1 MAVNGSR
8 FRHLKKIGL
17 VLGPSLFLATILLTP
32 SDDALPFGA
41 VVVLAAT
48 LWMATWWITEAIPI
62 YVTALLPLAI
72 FPLLGVTDIRETS
85 ASYADPIV
93 FLFLGGFLI
102 AKAIEKTG
110 LHKRFAL
117 TMLRIFGTRP
127 KYIVAAFMIV
137 TGFMSAWMS
146 NTATTLLMLPIAVAV
161 ISQFS
166 NSPIL
171 NARKKEMFATCLLLS
186 IAYSASLGGVATLIG
201 TPPNAIFASLA
212 QSLADVEVNFTQWMF
227 VAMPISAVSLFVV
240 WWYLTNFG
248 AKVTDIPSL
257 TEEKDQIESE
267 LAKLGRMAKNEKVMM
282 AVFAATATAWIS
294 RGLVWKD
301 ALPMVDDSMIAIAAA
316 LSLFIIR
323 VPKVKQRLESQ
334 IDTSND
340 FDMTSNND
348 ADALLDW
355 KTAVKIPWGVL
366 ILIGG
371 GLALANGFA
380 STQLDDWI
388 AGQLMFLG
396 QTPHLI
402 IIIFAIVAVT
412 VFSGEIISNTA
423 TAALFIPITASLAVS
438 LGIPPVYLMAPVA
451 VATSYSFIIPIS
463 TPPNAIVFSTGHV
476 TAAKMARAGLPLALI
491 GVGIVT
497 LLTSVLVPLIWG

>member
-1 MAVNGSR
+1 
-8 FRHLKKIGL
+8 
-17 VLGPSLFLATILLTP
+17 
-32 SDDALPFGA
+32 
-41 VVVLAAT
+41 
-48 LWMATWWITEAIPI
+48 
-62 YVTALLPLAI
+62 
-72 FPLLGVTDIRETS
+72 
-85 ASYADPIV
+85 
-93 FLFLGGFLI
+93 
-102 AKAIEKTG
+102 
-110 LHKRFAL
+110 
-117 TMLRIFGTRP
+117 
-127 KYIVAAFMIV
+127 MIV

-146 NTATTLLMLPIAVAV
+146 NTAITLLMLPIAVAV

-171 NARKKEMFATCLLLS
+171 NTRNKEMFATCLLLS
-186 IAYSASLGGVATLIG
+186 IAYSASLGGLATLIG

-212 QSLADVEVNFTQWMF
+212 QSLSDVEVTFTQWMF

-240 WWYLTNFG
+240 WLYLTYFG

-257 TEEKDQIESE
+257 TEEKDQIERE
-267 LAKLGRMAKNEKVMM
+267 LAKLGRMAKNEKAVM

-301 ALPMVDDSMIAIAAA
+301 ALPMVDDSTIAIVAAI
-316 LSLFIIR
+316 SLFIIR
-323 VPKVKQRLESQ
+323 VPQVKQASEIGVDRS
-334 IDTSND
+334 SD
-340 FDMTSNND
+340 FDRADNND
-348 ADALLDW
+348 SDALLDW

-388 AGQLMFLG
+388 AGQLMFLRG
-396 QTPHLI
+396 FHLI
-402 IIIFAIVAVT
+402 IIILAIVAVT

-438 LGIPPVYLMAPVA
+438 LGISPVLLMAPVA
-451 VATSYSFIIPIS
+451 IAASYSFIIPIS

-497 LLTSVLVPLIWG
+497 LLTSILVPLVWG